1 MTYIHLVAI
10 MNKKKYIFNKKS
22 KHRKMQTRKKKKKK
36 FQKIKLHLL
45 SNTKTK
51 QTQNYWIDTSG
62 FLHVKLKNPNVDRM
76 PEVGEVMTFSF
87 EIDLENSVY

>member
-1 MTYIHLVAI
+1 MIGRL
-10 MNKKKYIFNKKS
+10 
-22 KHRKMQTRKKKKKK
+22 KMAVMEILGFLDRH
-36 FQKIKLHLL
+36 F
-45 SNTKTK
+45 
-51 QTQNYWIDTSG
+51 W

>member
-1 MTYIHLVAI
+1 MWSSLMIGRL
-10 MNKKKYIFNKKS
+10 
-22 KHRKMQTRKKKKKK
+22 KMAVMEILGFLDRH
-36 FQKIKLHLL
+36 F
-45 SNTKTK
+45 
-51 QTQNYWIDTSG
+51 W